1 MKQKS
6 IAFKLI
12 KVNSINVY
20 FIEKKFQKVIFIFAR
35 DNSWRLYSK
44 YNMYST
50 SRIMCT
56 VNVNYSP
63 KITFKII
70 HIFK

>member
-1 MKQKS
+1 M
-6 IAFKLI
+6 
-12 KVNSINVY
+12 Y